1 VGTEPI
7 RKITLSDGSVRYRVV
22 VNAGRKPDGSR
33 AQRTSTHRTRRE
45 AREWLAAVRS
55 DMNRGTYVALQRT
68 TLNEHLDTWLE
79 GKRDIRP
86 ATRRSYVDGMKP
98 VRQMLGHKLLQD
110 VTKADV
116 EALVTST
123 LTTGGR
129 QGQGRSPRTVTM
141 MLVVLQQA
149 MQDAVRQGLI
159 VRNVVSL
166 VQKPR
171 QVHHE
176 MSAWTLE
183 QTRTFLAHVADDRLY
198 AAWLLT
204 MHGLRRGEVLG
215 LRWSDLT
222 LDGPEPTLAVRQT
235 RVLVHAS
242 VVTIGEPKTAR
253 GRRMLPLPAG
263 LVTAMR
269 ALQDRQAAERRL
281 AGTAYQDTDLVV
293 VDELGR
299 PIRLERYGDA
309 FRRHA
314 RDAGLP
320 EIRLHDARHTAAS
333 LMLAL
338 GYPVHVVAA
347 WLGHDPVMTQRVY
360 AHVHAAEMRSLGE
373 AFGQAITRDQ

>member
-1 VGTEPI
+1 MGAEPI

-55 DMNRGTYVALQRT
+55 DMNRGTYVAPQRT

-110 VTKADV
+110 VSKADV
-116 EALVTST
+116 EALVSSM

-129 QGQGRSPRTVTM
+129 HGQRRSPRTVTM

-149 MQDAVRQGLI
+149 MHDAVRQGLL

-183 QTRTFLAHVADDRLY
+183 QTRTFLTHVADDRLY

-215 LRWSDLT
+215 LRWSDLALEGT
-222 LDGPEPTLAVRQT
+222 EPTLAVRQT

-253 GRRMLPLPAG
+253 GRRILPLPPG
-263 LVTAMR
+263 LVS
-269 ALQDRQAAERRL
+269 ALRTLKDRQAAERRVGG
-281 AGTAYQDTDLVV
+281 AAYQDTGLVV

-299 PIRLERYGDA
+299 PLRLERYGDA

-320 EIRLHDARHTAAS
+320 DIRLHDARHTAAS
-333 LMLAL
+333 LMLSL

-360 AHVHAAEMRSLGE
+360 AHVHVAEMRSLGE